1 MYSCARFLVNFCPQ
15 ICILQQRMDA
25 ALLFSEIWDLEAKLG
40 IPVALKFLTQ
50 TLIDWV
56 EVSWDKAA

>member
-1 MYSCARFLVNFCPQ
+1 
-15 ICILQQRMDA
+15 MDA
-25 ALLFSEIWDLEAKLG
+25 ALLFSEIWVLEAKFG